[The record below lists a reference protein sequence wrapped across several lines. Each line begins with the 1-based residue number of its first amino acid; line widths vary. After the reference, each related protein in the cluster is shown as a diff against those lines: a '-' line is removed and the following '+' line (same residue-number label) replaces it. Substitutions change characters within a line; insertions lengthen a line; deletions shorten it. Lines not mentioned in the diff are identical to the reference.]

1 MRVKRTVMINDKIDT
16 LIKESMLNKD
26 DSRTSVLRLIKAR
39 FLEFKTAKNAKPLD
53 EIAEI
58 SILNKMIKDRNES
71 AALYLENN
79 RLDLAQKELEEA
91 KIIGE
96 FVPPTVTEEE
106 LKGCINL
113 IITNEIEP
121 IKKNMGLI
129 IRKVKEKYP
138 QSDGKIV
145 SKLVQNVFNS

>member
-1 MRVKRTVMINDKIDT
+1 V
-16 LIKESMLNKD
+16 
-26 DSRTSVLRLIKAR
+26 
-39 FLEFKTAKNAKPLD
+39 
-53 EIAEI
+53 
-58 SILNKMIKDRNES
+58 
-71 AALYLENN
+71 ENN
-79 RLDLAQKELEEA
+79 RRDLANKELEEI
-91 KIIGE
+91 KIIKE
-96 FVPPTVTEEE
+96 FVPKEVSEIE

-145 SKLVQNVFNS
+145 SKLVQNVLNS

>member
-1 MRVKRTVMINDKIDT
+1 MINDKIDT

-39 FLEFKTAKNAKPLD
+39 FLEFKTVKNAKPLD
-53 EIAEI
+53 EVAEI

-71 AALYLENN
+71 AALYIENN
-79 RLDLAQKELEEA
+79 RRDLANKELEEI
-91 KIIGE
+91 KIIKE
-96 FVPPTVTEEE
+96 FVPKEVSEIE
-106 LKGCINL
+106 LKGYINL
-113 IITNEIEP
+113 IITNEVEP

-145 SKLVQNVFNS
+145 SKLVQDVLNS

>member
-1 MRVKRTVMINDKIDT
+1 MLNDQIDQ
-16 LIKESMLNKD
+16 LIKEAMLEKD
-26 DSRTSVLRLIKAR
+26 ALRTNVLRAIKAK
-39 FLEFKTAKNAKPLD
+39 FIEFKTAKNAKPLD
-53 EIAEI
+53 EVAEI

-71 AALYLENN
+71 AALYIENN

-96 FVPPTVTEEE
+96 FVPSAVTEEE

-113 IITNEIEP
+113 IITNDIEP

-129 IRKVKEKYP
+129 IKKVKEKYP

-145 SKLVQNVFNS
+145 SKLVQNVLIS

>member
-1 MRVKRTVMINDKIDT
+1 MINDKIDT

-53 EIAEI
+53 EVAEI

-71 AALYLENN
+71 AALYLKNN
-79 RLDLAQKELEEA
+79 RLDLAQEELNEA

-96 FVPPTVTEEE
+96 FVPPAVTEEE

-129 IRKVKEKYP
+129 IKKVKEKYP
-138 QSDGKIV
+138 QSDGKTV
-145 SKLVQNVFNS
+145 SKLVQNVLNS

>member
-1 MRVKRTVMINDKIDT
+1 MLNNQIDQ
-16 LIKESMLNKD
+16 LIKEAMLEKD
-26 DSRTSVLRLIKAR
+26 ALRTNVLRAIKAK

-53 EIAEI
+53 EVAEI

-71 AALYLENN
+71 ATLYLESN
-79 RLDLAQKELEEA
+79 RLDLAQEELEEA

-96 FVPPTVTEEE
+96 FVPPAVTEEE

-129 IRKVKEKYP
+129 IKRVKEKYP
-138 QSDGKIV
+138 QSDGKTV
-145 SKLVQNVFNS
+145 SKLVQNVLNN

>member
-1 MRVKRTVMINDKIDT
+1 
-16 LIKESMLNKD
+16 
-26 DSRTSVLRLIKAR
+26 
-39 FLEFKTAKNAKPLD
+39 
-53 EIAEI
+53 
-58 SILNKMIKDRNES
+58 MIKDRNES
-71 AALYLENN
+71 AALYLKNN
-79 RLDLAQKELEEA
+79 RLDLAQEELNEA

-96 FVPPTVTEEE
+96 FVPLAVTEEE

-129 IRKVKEKYP
+129 IKKVKEKYP

-145 SKLVQNVFNS
+145 SKLVQNVLNS

>member
-1 MRVKRTVMINDKIDT
+1 MINDKIDT

-26 DSRTSVLRLIKAR
+26 DSRTFVLRLIKAK

-53 EIAEI
+53 EVAEI

-71 AALYLENN
+71 AALYIENN
-79 RLDLAQKELEEA
+79 RLDLAQEELEEA

-96 FVPPTVTEEE
+96 FVPPDVTEEE

-129 IRKVKEKYP
+129 IKKVKEKYP

-145 SKLVQNVFNS
+145 SKLVQDVLNS

>member
-1 MRVKRTVMINDKIDT
+1 MINNKIDA

-26 DSRTSVLRLIKAR
+26 DIRTSVLRLIKAK

-53 EIAEI
+53 EVAEI

-71 AALYLENN
+71 AALYIENN
-79 RLDLAQKELEEA
+79 RRDLANKELEEI
-91 KIIGE
+91 KIIKE
-96 FVPPTVTEEE
+96 FVPKEVSEIE
-106 LKGCINL
+106 LKGYINL

-145 SKLVQNVFNS
+145 SKLVQNVLNN

>member
-1 MRVKRTVMINDKIDT
+1 MINNKIDA

-26 DSRTSVLRLIKAR
+26 DIRTSVLRLIKAK

-53 EIAEI
+53 KVAEI

-71 AALYLENN
+71 AALYVENN
-79 RLDLAQKELEEA
+79 RRDLANKELEEI
-91 KIIGE
+91 KIIKE
-96 FVPPTVTEEE
+96 FVPKEVSEIE

-138 QSDGKIV
+138 QSDGRTV
-145 SKLVQNVFNS
+145 SKLVQDVLNS

>member
-1 MRVKRTVMINDKIDT
+1 MIDKIDN
-16 LIKESMLNKD
+16 LIKESMLSKD
-26 DSRTSVLRLIKAR
+26 DSRTSVLRLIKAK

-53 EIAEI
+53 EVTEI

-79 RLDLAQKELEEA
+79 RLDLAQEELEEA
-91 KIIGE
+91 KIIRE
-96 FVPPTVTEEE
+96 FVPPDVTEEE
-106 LKGCINL
+106 LKGYINL

-129 IRKVKEKYP
+129 IKKVKEKYP

-145 SKLVQNVFNS
+145 SKLVKDVLNS